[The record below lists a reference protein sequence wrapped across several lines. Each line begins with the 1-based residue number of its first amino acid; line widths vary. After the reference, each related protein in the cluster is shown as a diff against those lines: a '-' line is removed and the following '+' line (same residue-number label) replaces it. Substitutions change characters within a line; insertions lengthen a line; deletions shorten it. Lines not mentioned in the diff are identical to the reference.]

1 MSTFLGD
8 YSDTTG
14 TWSDD
19 DNSGAVNGTE
29 LDPSEL
35 AEGSEYSFTYTSG
48 TDCISKQTFTIL
60 ATNDCV
66 VEPCESPD
74 GIEISK
80 VVTANNDGINDLF
93 EVSDVESCGFT
104 AAVII
109 FNRWG
114 KIVYQSD
121 NYQNDWGGYNQEGG
135 ITIGSDGAL
144 PTGTYYYIVNIVGSG
159 YQPRTGYIYLGT
171 N

>member
-1 MSTFLGD
+1 MCCRAL
-8 YSDTTG
+8 
-14 TWSDD
+14 
-19 DNSGAVNGTE
+19 
-29 LDPSEL
+29 
-35 AEGSEYSFTYTSG
+35 
-48 TDCISKQTFTIL
+48 
-60 ATNDCV
+60 
-66 VEPCESPD
+66 
-74 GIEISK
+74 
-80 VVTANNDGINDLF
+80 TAKNDGKNDTFNIGELI
-93 EVSDVESCGFT
+93 EDGGCTYVVK
-104 AAVII
+104 I